1 MGINSGMLGVL
12 PMLAGDK
19 QVKNLAKSGMLG
31 IAPSLM
37 AKDMGEQDRLE
48 KIQALKEI
56 EELKKIKA
64 LKQQAASVDD
74 TGGMQAESG
83 QGMKRGGKV
92 SSASSRADGCATKGK
107 TKGRFV

>member
-1 MGINSGMLGVL
+1 MGINSGILGVL

-48 KIQALKEI
+48 KIQTLKEI
-56 EELKKIKA
+56 EELKKVKA
-64 LKQQAASVDD
+64 LKQQAALAGDADGVQTTSDK
-74 TGGMQAESG
+74 
-83 QGMKRGGKV
+83 GMKRGGTV

>member
-1 MGINSGMLGVL
+1 MVAKSGMLGIL
-12 PMLAGDK
+12 PMMLEGTQAKDF
-19 QVKNLAKSGMLG
+19 AKSGMLG

-37 AKDMGEQDRLE
+37 AENMGEQDRLE

-64 LKQQAASVDD
+64 LKEQAALAGDG
-74 TGGMQAESG
+74 GGMQTTSDK
-83 QGMKRGGKV
+83 GMKRGGTV

>member
-31 IAPSLM
+31 AVPSTI
-37 AKDMGEQDRLE
+37 AKDMAEQDRLE
-48 KIQALKEI
+48 ALQALR
-56 EELKKIKA
+56 A
-64 LKQQAASVDD
+64 N
-74 TGGMQAESG
+74 

-92 SSASSRADGCATKGK
+92 SSASKRADGCATKGK
-107 TKGRFV
+107 TKGRIV